1 MLKNI
6 PSFIFSAAE
15 ELSITFI
22 QSQPLRTELECLFQK
37 DLPDDIIDAYE

>member
-6 PSFIFSAAE
+6 PSFISPAAE
-15 ELSITFI
+15 ELSTTFI

-37 DLPDDIIDAYE
+37 DLPDDLINTYE